1 MGIPFHVQPFFGT
14 DQDALTYVLSVN
26 QHRRDLSKSQR
37 AAVAA
42 TLIPHLSAGIQAKR
56 AERIRQALLQK
67 GDGRILANLPGSSA
81 IQPEAVTARAIA
93 ADIMGV
99 SERYVA
105 DALRLQ
111 REAPDAFAEVRA
123 GKKTLNAALTALAAT
138 SAAAKQAAKL
148 RALQSRVNVLTKR
161 AATDRAFFARLEDL
175 VTAAEQ
181 DQP

>member
-42 TLIPHLSAGIQAKR
+42 
-56 AERIRQALLQK
+56 ALLPHISEEVYARRMERRRQTLRRK
-67 GDGRILANLPGSSA
+67 QANGITANLQYNDGAPAGKG
-81 IQPEAVTARAIA
+81 TAAGIA

-111 REAPDAFAEVRA
+111 REAPDAFAQVRA

-148 RALQSRVNVLTKR
+148 RALQSQCPWPRWPAPAPPRPWSGPGWRTR
-161 AATDRAFFARLEDL
+161 SRTRHG
-175 VTAAEQ
+175 
-181 DQP
+181 